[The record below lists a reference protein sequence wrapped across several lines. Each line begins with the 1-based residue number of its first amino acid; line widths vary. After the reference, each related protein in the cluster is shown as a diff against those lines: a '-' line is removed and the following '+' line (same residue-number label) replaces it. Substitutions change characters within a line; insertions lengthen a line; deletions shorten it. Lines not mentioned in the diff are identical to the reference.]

1 MAIPEIL
8 STFLVIF
15 LVAGAKFQVCSAS
28 RYVSAPVSV
37 SPSPLSGPI
46 PRFPLPSAPE
56 FQIPSLPPFPSTSP
70 PSMPLVPGFP
80 PSVPIFPGSLSSP
93 SLSVIPGFP
102 APIVPIFPG
111 SPSSPSTPL
120 VPGFPVPSM
129 PAIPASPSSPSSP
142 VIPDLPV
149 PIMPTF
155 PGSPI
160 SPATP
165 LLPGFPPSMPAIPG
179 SPSSPSSPVIP
190 GFPVPMVPTYPGS
203 PSSPSTPLVP
213 GFPVPSVPSIPG
225 LPSSP
230 YSPIIPGFPVTAPT
244 FPGSPS
250 SPSLP
255 VIPGFL
261 VPSMPPFPSTSP
273 PSPPFIPIFPVPSLP
288 PGTVP
293 PYMPLI
299 PPSISPSMPPVP
311 ASCPPSV
318 PSAPYSSPP
327 SPSMPSIPVSSPP
340 IMPLVPAPVPYPS
353 MPVPAPG
360 PTPTPSGIKGAY
372 WLSWLAESAPSS
384 SIPTEYFTHIFYAFA
399 VPDNTSFQLLVSQ
412 TDEQSMI
419 NFTATIHSQ
428 SHATKT
434 MLSIGGDT
442 GSPVLPSMTSCH
454 DNRASFI
461 KSTIDVARKCG
472 FDGLDLDWEF
482 PTKSENMHNLALL
495 LKEWRHAISIES
507 LTSSRPPLILSA
519 ALSFS
524 PDPLLSGTFYPREAL
539 KNYLDFLN
547 PMCYNYKG
555 SWDTSVTGAPALLYD
570 KSSNISTSYGISAW
584 KQNGV
589 PSTKLVMGIPLF
601 GKTWKLKD
609 PNDHRIGAPAVGVGP
624 GTQGEMSY
632 DNIVTFNSENNATI
646 VYNNE
651 TVSTY
656 SYVGTNWIGYDD
668 INSITKKIKY
678 AKTQGIGG
686 YFFWALGY
694 DSNWTLSRAASM
706 AWDDEI

>member
-1 MAIPEIL
+1 
-8 STFLVIF
+8 
-15 LVAGAKFQVCSAS
+15 
-28 RYVSAPVSV
+28 
-37 SPSPLSGPI
+37 
-46 PRFPLPSAPE
+46 
-56 FQIPSLPPFPSTSP
+56 
-70 PSMPLVPGFP
+70 
-80 PSVPIFPGSLSSP
+80 
-93 SLSVIPGFP
+93 
-102 APIVPIFPG
+102 
-111 SPSSPSTPL
+111 
-120 VPGFPVPSM
+120 
-129 PAIPASPSSPSSP
+129 
-142 VIPDLPV
+142 
-149 PIMPTF
+149 
-155 PGSPI
+155 
-160 SPATP
+160 
-165 LLPGFPPSMPAIPG
+165 
-179 SPSSPSSPVIP
+179 
-190 GFPVPMVPTYPGS
+190 
-203 PSSPSTPLVP
+203 
-213 GFPVPSVPSIPG
+213 
-225 LPSSP
+225 
-230 YSPIIPGFPVTAPT
+230 
-244 FPGSPS
+244 
-250 SPSLP
+250 
-255 VIPGFL
+255 
-261 VPSMPPFPSTSP
+261 MPPFPSTSP
-273 PSPPFIPIFPVPSLP
+273 PSPLFIPIFPVPSLP
-288 PGTVP
+288 PFPGTIP

-311 ASCPPSV
+311 ASCPPSA
-318 PSAPYSSPP
+318 PSVPYSTPP

-340 IMPLVPAPVPYPS
+340 IMPPAPAPIPLSMPPVPAPVPYHGI
-353 MPVPAPG
+353 PVPAPG
-360 PTPTPSGIKGAY
+360 PTPAASGIKGAY
-372 WLSWLAESAPSS
+372 WLSWLAETVPSS

-399 VPDNTSFQLLVSQ
+399 VPDNTSFQLNVSQ
-412 TDEQSMI
+412 ADEQSMI
-419 NFTATIHSQ
+419 NFTATIHSK
-428 SHATKT
+428 SPATKT

-442 GSPVLPSMTSCH
+442 GSPILPSMMSCH
-454 DNRASFI
+454 DNRAAFI

-495 LKEWRHAISIES
+495 LKEWRLAISIES

-609 PNDHRIGAPAVGVGP
+609 PNDHRIGASAVGIGP

-632 DNIVTFNSENNATI
+632 NNIVTFNSENNATI

-656 SYVGTNWIGYDD
+656 SYAGTNWIGYDD
-668 INSITKKIKY
+668 INSIKAKIKY

-694 DSNWTLSRAASM
+694 DSNWTLSRAGKIPKVLPLLDIQFKFYALTLLWHGMTKSEM
-706 AWDDEI
+706 QLRVQD